1 MKIFLR
7 NFLFLLLPVYLL
19 SSAVFA
25 YFYRWQVNTDGLGY
39 LSIAQNYAA
48 GNWQTAVN
56 GFWSPLYSWLIAG
69 VMAAGFSAMV
79 AAKIIG
85 VFSGLLLLLALKR
98 LLDCFDLHK
107 FHKKATL
114 VASIIPAV
122 YFAVSLTTPDGMA
135 AALVIF
141 YLALIFR
148 SDYSLKRYGFWCGVI
163 GGLMYLSKTYLF
175 LFFAAHFLIFNAI
188 LFWQNKSDYQRK
200 NLLFNFAG
208 GMASFA
214 VICGLWIGAIYAKYG
229 ELTPGKTGEYN
240 LAAYGPGA
248 AGDPLDYLG
257 LLPPADEHSLSAWDD
272 PGLIKIPLA
281 VQVSFSEKITHYA
294 NNFFANSAKLFTVI
308 YSRFSLL
315 ALPVFIAGLWMVF
328 ILAKKKIFAR
338 EYIYLILTI
347 LVLQTGYLPIHIE
360 ERYIWA
366 ALPLL
371 LILALKIWQESPFME
386 QKHCWKKILAGG
398 VALSFILAPAYKLVS
413 RANTGQEYY
422 EIYNQ
427 IKDSGIGGKIAS
439 NANWSE
445 SLILAYYSGGQYFG
459 IPKSKLAH
467 DLQNE
472 LEKFNIDY
480 YIFWENGGELPILFK
495 KNQDANSGELD
506 GISIYQLR

>member
-1 MKIFLR
+1 
-7 NFLFLLLPVYLL
+7 
-19 SSAVFA
+19 
-25 YFYRWQVNTDGLGY
+25 
-39 LSIAQNYAA
+39 
-48 GNWQTAVN
+48 
-56 GFWSPLYSWLIAG
+56 
-69 VMAAGFSAMV
+69 MV
-79 AAKIIG
+79 RA
-85 VFSGLLLLLALKR
+85 R
-98 LLDCFDLHK
+98 H
-107 FHKKATL
+107 
-114 VASIIPAV
+114 
-122 YFAVSLTTPDGMA
+122 
-135 AALVIF
+135 
-141 YLALIFR
+141 
-148 SDYSLKRYGFWCGVI
+148 
-163 GGLMYLSKTYLF
+163 
-175 LFFAAHFLIFNAI
+175 
-188 LFWQNKSDYQRK
+188 
-200 NLLFNFAG
+200 
-208 GMASFA
+208 
-214 VICGLWIGAIYAKYG
+214 
-229 ELTPGKTGEYN
+229 
-240 LAAYGPGA
+240 
-248 AGDPLDYLG
+248 LG